1 MNNEP
6 QSSPLAEESAPIFVV
21 GAGRSGTTLLRLMLN
36 EHPDIAIP
44 SEAHFIGPLIRTF
57 GPSATLSGASLET
70 ALALVIE
77 TPEWQRDFGHTP
89 EELRDAV
96 GEGPLSLAG
105 FIERVFRL
113 EVGSEP
119 PHWGDKTPPNLFW
132 VPELLECFP
141 NAQIV
146 AIVRDPRDVYLSLLS
161 LQWFGDTTWSIGRYI
176 VRNGIL
182 IEKWLEVCSPEQL
195 HVVRYEDLVSDGE
208 ATLRRLCEDIGVPFV
223 PDMVTFYENT
233 RRNVH
238 QWELDGFHQ
247 KLLRPPAS
255 DDIARW
261 RREGSRR
268 DHAEIEAITVDIIDK
283 WGYERTL
290 ARAWLPVL
298 RAEARLRHHLKSQSA
313 SLRRNV
319 SRLGRGRRTAATRA
333 GASRG
338 GRTIEDA
345 DS

>member
-1 MNNEP
+1 MTNEP
-6 QSSPLAEESAPIFVV
+6 DPSPLDTGSAPIFVV

-57 GPSATLSGASLET
+57 GPSATLSAASLET
-70 ALALVIE
+70 ALTTVIE
-77 TPEWQRDFGHTP
+77 SPEWQRDFDHTP
-89 EELRDAV
+89 QELREAV
-96 GEGPLSLAG
+96 GEGPLSLAA

-113 EVGSEP
+113 EVGPEP
-119 PHWGDKTPPNLFW
+119 AHWGDKTPPNLYW
-132 VPELLECFP
+132 VPQLLECFP
-141 NAQIV
+141 GAQII
-146 AIVRDPRDVYLSLLS
+146 AIVRDPRDVYLSLAS

-176 VRNGIL
+176 ARNGKL
-182 IEKWLEVCSPEQL
+182 IEKWLGVCPPEQL
-195 HVVRYEDLVSDGE
+195 HVVRYEDLVSDAE
-208 ATLRRLCEDIGVPFV
+208 STLRRLCDDIRVPFA
-223 PDMVTFYENT
+223 PEMVTFYENT

-268 DHAEIEAITVDIIDK
+268 DHAEIEAVTIDIIDK
-283 WGYERTL
+283 WGYERNL
-290 ARAWLPVL
+290 ARAWLPVV
-298 RAEARLRHHLKSQSA
+298 RAEARVRHHLKERSA
-313 SLRRNV
+313 PFRRSL
-319 SRLGRGRRTAATRA
+319 SRLGHRTRTAARPA
-333 GASRG
+333 GANRRGSR
-338 GRTIEDA
+338 THDV